1 MLRAERQKEHE
12 TKTNSE
18 IDVTMAEN
26 HDIIYSTPRLKRRKS
41 DDSIVAKCIIFDK
54 QYHNKIEQMSRLCE
68 EERAELFTKATKF
81 NLDSVHTRT
90 CIYNSKEKLFTADV
104 VM

>member
-26 HDIIYSTPRLKRRKS
+26 HDIIHSIPRLKRRKS

-54 QYHNKIEQMSRLCE
+54 QYNKIEKMSCLCE
-68 EERAELFTKATKF
+68 EERAELFMKATKF

-90 CIYNSKEKLFTADV
+90 CIYNSKEKLFAADV